1 MSERVLQIKG
11 VTKRY
16 GHQVALRDVSFE
28 VQPGRIVGLLGPN
41 GSGKTTLI
49 KIINGLLADYSGEV
63 LVCGHHPGVETKQ
76 LVSYLPDKMAL
87 PAWLSVREALGL
99 YASFYA
105 DFQPDRARQLLS
117 TLKVPEEKRIKELS
131 KGMQEK
137 LLLVLTM
144 GRRAWLY
151 VLDEPIAGVD
161 PAARDVI
168 LSTILENF
176 TEGSSILL
184 STHIISDVETVFD
197 DVIFLKEGELQIIGE
212 AEALRSE
219 HQKSIDQ
226 LFREV
231 FRC

>member
-1 MSERVLQIKG
+1 MNDQALQVSN

-16 GHQVALRDVSFE
+16 GKQLALNDVSFGID
-28 VQPGRIVGLLGPN
+28 PGRIVGLLGPN

-49 KIINGLLADYSGEV
+49 KIVNGLLADYGGDV
-63 LVCGHHPGVETKQ
+63 RICGLRPGVETKN

-87 PAWLSVREALGL
+87 PTWLLVREAVRL
-99 YASFYA
+99 YSDFFA
-105 DFQPDRARQLLS
+105 DFQATRARELLS
-117 TLKVPEEKRIKELS
+117 SLKVPEEKRIAELS

-144 GRRAWLY
+144 SRRAKLY

-161 PAARDVI
+161 PAAREVI
-168 LSTILENF
+168 LSTILDNF
-176 TEGSSILL
+176 TPGSSILL

-197 DVIFLKEGELQIIGE
+197 DVIFLKDGEVNLRGE
-212 AEALRSE
+212 AESLRVE
-219 HQKSIDQ
+219 HAKSIDQ

-231 FRC
+231 YKC

>member
-1 MSERVLQIKG
+1 MSEQVLQIAH

-16 GHQVALRDVSFE
+16 GQQVALNDVSFE
-28 VQPGRIVGLLGPN
+28 VKPGRIVGLLGPN

-49 KIINGLLADYSGEV
+49 KIINGLLADYNGDV
-63 LVCGHHPGVETKQ
+63 TICGQRPGVETKQ

-87 PAWLSVREALGL
+87 PTWLFVREAVEL
-99 YASFYA
+99 YASFFA
-105 DFQPDRARQLLS
+105 DFQAGRAHELLDS
-117 TLKVPEEKRIKELS
+117 LRVPEARRIRELS

-144 GRRAWLY
+144 ARRAKLY

-161 PAARDVI
+161 PAAREVI
-168 LSTILENF
+168 ISTILDNF
-176 TEGSSILL
+176 TSGSSLLL

-197 DVIFLKEGELQIIGE
+197 DILFLKDGELNLAGE
-212 AEALRSE
+212 AETLRSQ
-219 HQKSIDQ
+219 HGKSIDQ

-231 FRC
+231 YRC

>member
-1 MSERVLQIKG
+1 MSEQLLRIEG
-11 VTKRY
+11 VSKRY
-16 GHQVALRDVSFE
+16 GRQTALHDVSFE
-28 VQPGRIVGLLGPN
+28 VKPGRIAGLLGPN

-49 KIINGLLADYSGEV
+49 KIINGLLADYSGTV
-63 LVCGHHPGVETKQ
+63 QICGQQPGVETKK

-87 PAWLSVREALGL
+87 PTWLTVREAVDL
-99 YASFYA
+99 YTSFFA
-105 DFQPDRARQLLS
+105 DFQPARARELLS
-117 TLKVPEEKRIKELS
+117 SLKVPESKRIAELS

-144 GRRAWLY
+144 ARRAKLY

-161 PAARDVI
+161 PAAREVI
-168 LSTILENF
+168 LSTILDNF

-197 DVIFLKEGELQIIGE
+197 DILFLKDGELNLVGE
-212 AEALRSE
+212 AETLRTQ
-219 HQKSIDQ
+219 HAKSIDQ

-231 FRC
+231 YRC

>member
-1 MSERVLQIKG
+1 MSEQLLQIAN

-16 GHQVALRDVSFE
+16 GGQVALRDVSFD
-28 VQPGRIVGLLGPN
+28 VQSGRIVGLLGPN

-49 KIINGLLADYSGEV
+49 KIINGLLADYSGDV
-63 LVCGHHPGVETKQ
+63 RVCGFRPGVETKK

-87 PAWLSVREALGL
+87 PAWLSVKEAVGL
-99 YASFYA
+99 YTSFFA
-105 DFQPDRARQLLS
+105 DFQPDRAHALLDS
-117 TLKVPEEKRIKELS
+117 LKVPEGKRIGELS

-144 GRRAWLY
+144 TRRAKLY

-161 PAARDVI
+161 PAAREVI
-168 LSTILENF
+168 LATILDNF
-176 TEGSSILL
+176 TPGSSILL

-197 DVIFLKEGELQIIGE
+197 DIIFLKDGELNLLGE
-212 AEALRSE
+212 AESLRTQ
-219 HQKSIDQ
+219 HAKSIDQ